1 MVRVGWKLV
10 DSPSK
15 AVLFSRK
22 AGSNG
27 CIELTV
33 LIEMQFVDHASC
45 EAFAS
50 QELVLRLKVGIRNV
64 FQLKKLFQ
72 ARNVWIFLLDLQ
84 QGTCAIN
91 RSLFQGT
98 DQRQCKK
105 AKYDR
110 EDRPASLFEDSPV
123 DTEIPGLLR
132 KRDFVRLRQ
141 FWTSVPQN
149 RGNRF
154 KQLNFLILRHIISCR
169 LRYPSQ
175 CRPPL
180 PRRDRGRSAPY
191 CLERRRY
198 PWAARRGQAVFPLEI
213 CRD

>member
-15 AVLFSRK
+15 AILFSRK

-27 CIELTV
+27 CIELPV

-72 ARNVWIFLLDLQ
+72 ARNLCIFLLDLHH
-84 QGTCAIN
+84 GTCAIN

-98 DQRQCKK
+98 DQRQCKQ
-105 AKYDR
+105 ARYDR

-141 FWTSVPQN
+141 FWTSVLPN
-149 RGNRF
+149 RGTRLN
-154 KQLNFLILRHIISCR
+154 QLNFLFPPPTTSLNF
-169 LRYPSQ
+169 RYPPQS
-175 CRPPL
+175 PHPL
-180 PRRDRGRSAPY
+180 PPRVRGPAAPY
-191 CLERRRY
+191 
-198 PWAARRGQAVFPLEI
+198 WS
-213 CRD
+213 